1 MKLISHV
8 IERMAED
15 AYHNHMSGSM
25 NSPFYGMD
33 FDLVAFIYETDSQ
46 KVFNLTNK
54 AFKKVLAE
62 RKGH

>member
-1 MKLISHV
+1 
-8 IERMAED
+8 
-15 AYHNHMSGSM
+15 M